1 MSRRLVLVLTLF
13 ALSLWVSQAALAS
26 AFDDAVRGRIVLDV
40 EQNGEAWYVYPETD
54 ERYFLSRPD
63 DAFAVMRTLGLGIT
77 NADLERIPVST
88 SSAAGDAA
96 LRARLSGMILLQ
108 VEEHGEAWYVYP
120 GDLRRYYLGR
130 PADAFALMTALGLGI
145 SSADLARIPIASAS
159 LDLPSDDTSEYRSYT
174 LSIARGSFPVR
185 VVSLRRDAF
194 EMVTDTADSEDCGAD
209 CAAKVLATYVE
220 ENQGFAAIH
229 GTYFCPPDYAS
240 CEGQVNTYLPP
251 VFNSELGFMINE
263 DRMKVYRRP
272 MIAQTTD
279 DRLWYFHRADDDFGD
294 SVVDFEEAHD
304 VVLSAA
310 IGNWPSLVE
319 NGEIVVQDEPSE
331 DGFLTKA
338 TRGGIGW
345 DADTYFLVVAGSASV
360 EDLAYIFEEL
370 GAEEAMN
377 LDGGG
382 SAALY
387 YDGAYKAGPGRL
399 LPNAIIFRAR

>member
-1 MSRRLVLVLTLF
+1 MTRFFARLVTIVAVA
-13 ALSLWVSQAALAS
+13 ALPGAALAS
-26 AFDDAVRGRIVLDV
+26 AFDDAVRGRILLDV

-54 ERYFLSRPD
+54 ERYYLSRPD
-63 DAFAVMRTLGLGIT
+63 DAFAVMHTLGLGIT
-77 NADLERIPVST
+77 NADLEQIPVST
-88 SSAAGDAA
+88 STAAGNAA
-96 LRARLSGMILLQ
+96 LRSRLSGMILLQ

-130 PADAFALMTALGLGI
+130 PADAFALMTSLGLGI

-159 LDLPSDDTSEYRSYT
+159 LDLPSDETSEYRSYT
-174 LSIARGSFPVR
+174 LSIARGSFAVR
-185 VVSLRRDAF
+185 VISLRRDAF
-194 EMVTDTADSEDCGAD
+194 EMVTDTADTEDCGAD
-209 CAAKVLATYVE
+209 CNAKPLAEFVA

-251 VFNSELGFMINE
+251 VYNSELGIMINE

-294 SVVDFEEAHD
+294 SVVEFEEAED

-310 IGNWPSLVE
+310 IGNWPSLIE
-319 NGEIVVQDEPSE
+319 NGEVVVEDEPSE
-331 DGFLTKA
+331 SGFLTKA

-345 DADTYFLVVAGSASV
+345 DADTVFLVVASSATV
-360 EDLAYIFEEL
+360 EDLAYIFEGL
-370 GAEEAMN
+370 GADNAMN

-399 LPNAIIFRAR
+399 LPNAIVFRKK